1 MVCLPTVATAALF
14 TAVIIYDLYDRN
26 WSRIPGHGLF
36 GVFATLLML
45 FICQRTS
52 DWVAWSIL
60 AIPIVFCFAASFFTQ
75 TSAPVPA
82 SVPEATATL
91 DTSSCCNSNPRGC
104 MRPCRK
110 PTPIP
115 IRPKCPEPE
124 PEPTPTPT
132 PEPTP
137 TPDKCCKPPKSS
149 SSSSSSNW
157 GHGGFYIKTTYE

>member
-14 TAVIIYDLYDRN
+14 TAVIVYDLYDLN

-60 AIPIVFCFAASFFTQ
+60 AIPIVFCLVASFFIQ
-75 TSAPVPA
+75 TPAAVPK
-82 SVPEATATL
+82 ATAAL
-91 DTSSCCNSNPRGC
+91 DTSCSCCNSNPCGC
-104 MRPCRK
+104 AIPCRK
-110 PTPIP
+110 PKPIG
-115 IRPKCPEPE
+115 PKCPDPE

-137 TPDKCCKPPKSS
+137 DKCCHPSKPS